1 MQRIPMDGGAVAG
14 EKGRGDRAGMTITDM
29 KGMRHQGRARGIAL
43 LVTTAALSS
52 VEVSAQ
58 GSEDGFTLPTIMVSP
73 EWRPVDAQRVARS
86 VDHHDGRQL
95 DRAGVYNTIDLQY
108 RVPGF
113 VFKTNSVLG
122 QPYLRGV
129 GSDFISAGAESS
141 VATFIDGVYM
151 PRAFDTIVDFFDVE
165 SVEVLKGPQGVHLG
179 RNVVGGAVSVRTRD
193 PEPYPS
199 AYADVQL
206 GSYDERRLRGA
217 VNVPLGGPGL
227 VLRLAGA
234 TAKRDGYVDNIFLGT
249 DIDDEDYHAVRG
261 KLLYA
266 PSSRLSLLF
275 SAEYRSEDSTRAL
288 GSQPDPTIGRNG
300 GIEMGGTVPAD
311 PRQITE
317 NTEPFI
323 DVEAQRYSLR
333 LDWQGDDLRLLSTTA
348 WLRTE
353 AALALDLDGTD
364 ADYASNHPGG
374 RSETLTQELRFSS
387 PEDRRGAWVA
397 GLFFLDERA
406 FQTLDTRLPQTET
419 RNVPAG
425 DVDTLSYAAFAQYAW
440 RIDAA
445 WRVKAGLRYSRDE
458 RTLDLV
464 RTVSNPSGV
473 TVTTQNERRHWQAWT
488 PEIAIEYAARS
499 DRFWYATVS
508 RGYKA
513 GGFNTSTIQDAF
525 DPEFLWA
532 YEAGVKTDW
541 PAQSLRANAALF
553 YYDYRD
559 MQLNTPPGD
568 APPGTF
574 PRVINAAE
582 ATLYGLDME
591 MLWHPRRDLE
601 LSLRGMLLDS
611 RFDDFVSLDPNNPG
625 VDPDRSG
632 GRLPQAPS
640 ASVNVAA
647 YYLHPLT
654 HGMLRIGGEYRY
666 QSSIYFN
673 IYEDPALKQ
682 DGYGLFNAS
691 VGFESHDQRWYAEL
705 YGRNLTDELY
715 AQTILRNDPLTGTK
729 RFWGPPRTA
738 GIRVGYRWW

>member
-1 MQRIPMDGGAVAG
+1 MDITETKQTCGGRVTGAA
-14 EKGRGDRAGMTITDM
+14 AWTLI
-29 KGMRHQGRARGIAL
+29 
-43 LVTTAALSS
+43 TTAALLLPAEILARSG
-52 VEVSAQ
+52 Q
-58 GSEDGFTLPTIMVSP
+58 GDITLPTIMVSP
-73 EWRPVDAQRVARS
+73 EWQPVDAQQVARS
-86 VDHHDGRQL
+86 IDQHDGRRL
-95 DRAGVYNTIDLQY
+95 DAAGVHDTIDLQY

-141 VATFIDGVYM
+141 VATFVDGVYM
-151 PRAFDTIVDFFDVE
+151 PRAYDTIVDLFDVD

-179 RNVVGGAVSVRTRD
+179 RNVVGGAISIHTRD

-199 AYADVQL
+199 AYADVLL
-206 GSYDERRLRGA
+206 GNYDNRRVRGA
-217 VNVPLGGPGL
+217 VNVPLAGPGL

-234 TAKRDGYVDNIFLGT
+234 AAKRDGYVDNVFLGADT
-249 DIDDEDYHAVRG
+249 DDEDYHAVRG

-266 PSSRLSLLF
+266 PTSRLSLLF

-288 GSQPDPTIGRNG
+288 GSQPDPTVGRSG

-333 LDWQGDDLRLLSTTA
+333 LDWQGEDVRLLSTTA

-353 AALALDLDGTD
+353 VALALDLDGTD
-364 ADYASNHPGG
+364 ADYAANYPSG
-374 RSETLTQELRFSS
+374 RSQALSQELRFSS
-387 PEDRRGAWVA
+387 PEERRGAWVA

-406 FQTLDTRLPQTET
+406 FQALDTRLPQTET

-425 DVDTLSYAAFAQYAW
+425 DVDTVSYAAFAQYAW
-440 RIDAA
+440 RLDAA

-464 RTVSNPSGV
+464 RTVTNPAGV
-473 TVTTQNERRHWQAWT
+473 AVTTQNERRHWQAWT
-488 PEIAIEYAARS
+488 PEVGIEYAPRPE
-499 DRFWYATVS
+499 RFWYATVS

-532 YEAGVKTDW
+532 YEAGVKTSW
-541 PAQSLRANAALF
+541 PERALRANAAVF

-574 PRVINAAE
+574 PRVINAAGS
-582 ATLYGLDME
+582 TLYGLDME
-591 MLWHPRRDLE
+591 LLWHPRRDIE
-601 LSLRGMLLDS
+601 LSLRGMLLDT
-611 RFDDFVSLDPNNPG
+611 RFDDFVSLDPNNPD
-625 VDPDRSG
+625 VDPDRTG
-632 GRLPQAPS
+632 GRLAQAPS
-640 ASVNVAA
+640 ASFNVAA
-647 YYLHPLT
+647 YYLRPLA
-654 HGMLRIGGEYRY
+654 HGTLRVGGGYRY

-682 DGYGLFNAS
+682 SGYGLLDAS
-691 VGFESHDQRWYAEL
+691 AGFESRDERWYAEL

-715 AQTILRNDPLTGTK
+715 AQTVLRNDPLTGTK
-729 RFWGPPRTA
+729 RFWGAPRTF
-738 GIRVGYRWW
+738 GLRVGYRWW